1 VWAFL
6 ALGFLVL
13 GFHFLYTYTAD
24 NRKKTVMTIMKT
36 YEDKLQELKLRLQT
50 LEVEYKEADDE
61 ADKIFISRLGDE
73 VANEIAL
80 LEQML

>member
-1 VWAFL
+1 
-6 ALGFLVL
+6 
-13 GFHFLYTYTAD
+13 
-24 NRKKTVMTIMKT
+24 MTIMKT